1 MGLSLPPKPGI
12 GLLIQLQRP
21 GQPKPDQDVSALLDV
36 QAMSGRCRM
45 DQGDRDVSSI
55 PILDVGTALDIP
67 DFDLQLRQMVDDTLP
82 VMLKPVSY
90 QHRLSVGGF
99 DQVFES
105 FQLVVVNDSR
115 LAVLVIDRAIAHLQQ
130 LPCQ

>member
-55 PILDVGTALDIP
+55 PILDVGTPLDIP

-82 VMLKPVSY
+82 VMLEPLGH
-90 QHRLSVGGF
+90 QHRLSVGRF

-105 FQLVVVNDSR
+105 FQLVVMDDSCF
-115 LAVLVIDRAIAHLQQ
+115 AVLVIDRAIAHLQQ

>member
-1 MGLSLPPKPGI
+1 
-12 GLLIQLQRP
+12 
-21 GQPKPDQDVSALLDV
+21 
-36 QAMSGRCRM
+36 MSGRCRV
-45 DQGDRDVSSI
+45 DQCDRDVPGV
-55 PILDVGTALDIP
+55 PILDVGTALDVP

-105 FQLVVVNDSR
+105 FQLRYVAKG
-115 LAVLVIDRAIAHLQQ
+115 LVLDAEKNASAPLPNGTSAGATATAKPARARARTARRG
-130 LPCQ
+130 